1 MSGHRPLSTDFRP
14 PLARVIAHGSSR
26 DGFSHWWV
34 QRVTAVA
41 LVPLTIWFVYSVL
54 TLMAG
59 DYRQMVEWF
68 SCLPN
73 ACFMVL
79 FLVATFWHA
88 ALGAQTVIEDYI
100 HTPGLRLSLLL
111 VSKLGAFALGTAG
124 VLAVLKLFF
133 HV

>member
-1 MSGHRPLSTDFRP
+1 MTGRRPAVTDLRP
-14 PLARVIAHGSSR
+14 PLGRVVAHGSSR

-41 LVPLTIWFVYSVL
+41 LVPLTVWFVYSVL

-59 DYRQMVEWF
+59 DYRLMVEWF
-68 SCLPN
+68 SSLPN

-100 HTPGLRLSLLL
+100 YTPSLRLFLLL
-111 VSKLGAFALGTAG
+111 LSKLGAFALGAAG

-133 HV
+133 HM